1 MHNEAVVVLE
11 RGTALPPWM
20 DAELGAESSIFVRAE
35 GAGEAPSAFA
45 TRVTEGIERG
55 ELPRRARMCV
65 LVVGDDSGRERTL
78 ARGAMLIS
86 LWELGRVI
94 VLSESTNLA
103 LEQLAAMYDAELRI
117 ETRKSEDHEE
127 PISVRRVA

>member
-11 RGTALPPWM
+11 RGTALPSWM

-35 GAGEAPSAFA
+35 GAGEVPAAFA
-45 TRVTEGIERG
+45 ARVTGGIERG
-55 ELPRRARMCV
+55 ELPRRVRMCV
-65 LVVGDDSGRERTL
+65 LVVGTDSGRERTL

-94 VLSESTNLA
+94 VLSESANLA
-103 LEQLAAMYDAELRI
+103 LEQLAAMYDAELRV
-117 ETRKSEDHEE
+117 ESREAEE
-127 PISVRRVA
+127 QEVPSSVRRVA